1 MSACP
6 PQLAEYAAGLLAGTG
21 LTPDGA
27 ARVAADPH
35 APVPP
40 QAAAAAQ
47 ALRDGWAAA
56 SSGQAAR

>member
-6 PQLAEYAAGLLAGTG
+6 QQLAQYATGLLAGTG
-21 LTPDGA
+21 LTPDDA
-27 ARVAADPH
+27 ARVAADPA

-47 ALRDGWAAA
+47 ALRDGWDAA
-56 SSGQAAR
+56 SGSQAAR